1 MIQAAVR
8 HPPSDSLGDP
18 GGSPV
23 LTFFIVAAVAVTLT
37 LLPYAFAFGRKHHQR
52 WAIAVLATVMVIALA
67 VTAVGMFG
75 AINLFDRP
83 GQLDHGDTVLF
94 SRMTFGLAVSPIFL
108 GVGGV
113 CWLIALVWSLTAVR
127 QVSAPHVP
135 DADALHAVSQGEI
148 ERRRAERRA
157 RGY

>member
-1 MIQAAVR
+1 M
-8 HPPSDSLGDP
+8 
-18 GGSPV
+18 
-23 LTFFIVAAVAVTLT
+23 LTFFITIAVVVTLA
-37 LLPYAFAFGRKHHQR
+37 LLPYAIAFGRKHHQR
-52 WAIAVLATVMVIALA
+52 WAIAALATVMVIALA
-67 VTAVGMFG
+67 ITAVGMFG

-108 GVGGV
+108 AVGGI
-113 CWLIALVWSLTAVR
+113 CWLIAVVWSLTAVR
-127 QVSAPHVP
+127 HVSAPHLP
-135 DADALHAVSQGEI
+135 DADALRAVSQDEI